1 MDILANAQNILNHIN
16 EVIDG
21 QGLTLDANN
30 VASFTV
36 DGNIACLFCVLEEE
50 QTLVVT
56 LYLGRVDENN
66 ASLLYEILCGNYMAA
81 YTAGGTLGI
90 DAEENLLALHHHF
103 PLPIEEPAWIEEPL
117 AGLIGAAQ
125 YWRDKVHSSATP
137 AAAPSAPMIGI
148 RV

>member
-1 MDILANAQNILNHIN
+1 MNILTNAQNILDHIN
-16 EVIDG
+16 QVIHG
-21 QGLTLDANN
+21 SGLTLDANN

-36 DGNIACLFCVLEEE
+36 DENIVCLFCVLEEE
-50 QTLVVT
+50 QALVVT
-56 LYLGRVDENN
+56 LYLGRVEETN
-66 ASLLYEILCGNYMAA
+66 AALLYEILCGNYMGA

-103 PLPIEEPAWIEEPL
+103 PLPIEEPAWLEEPL

-125 YWRDKVHSSATP
+125 YWRDKLKASAEP
-137 AAAPSAPMIGI
+137 MAAPSGPMIGI

>member
-1 MDILANAQNILNHIN
+1 MNILTNAQNTLNHIN
-16 EVIDG
+16 QVING
-21 QGLTLDANN
+21 NGLTLDANN
-30 VASFTV
+30 VTSFTV
-36 DGNIACLFCVLEEE
+36 DENIICLFCVLEEE

-56 LYLGRVDENN
+56 LYLGRVEETN
-66 ASLLYEILCGNYMAA
+66 AALLHEILCGNYMGA

-103 PLPIEEPAWIEEPL
+103 PLPIEEPAWIEEQL

-125 YWRDKVHSSATP
+125 YWRDKLQAS
-137 AAAPSAPMIGI
+137 AAPITAPSGPMAGI